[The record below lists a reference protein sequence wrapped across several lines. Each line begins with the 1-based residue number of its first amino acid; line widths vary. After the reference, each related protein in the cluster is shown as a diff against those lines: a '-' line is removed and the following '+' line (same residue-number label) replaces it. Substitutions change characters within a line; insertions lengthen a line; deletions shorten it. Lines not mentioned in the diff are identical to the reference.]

1 MQTKQAR
8 VFGVISRAAHHYM
21 KKIGEPYQINAIE
34 CLMLLQIAEQED
46 MTQEQISTVLVVDK
60 SITTRA
66 MQKFQRQNWVIKKNK
81 QEDKRAFVIA
91 ISPDGQK
98 IVNDLNHQ
106 LNQWND
112 YLADGMDNKDMANLF
127 SVLDKMAA
135 KALIAEEEG
144 YGVILQNVVKPE

>member
-1 MQTKQAR
+1 
-8 VFGVISRAAHHYM
+8 
-21 KKIGEPYQINAIE
+21 
-34 CLMLLQIAEQED
+34 
-46 MTQEQISTVLVVDK
+46 
-60 SITTRA
+60 
-66 MQKFQRQNWVIKKNK
+66 VIKKNK

-98 IVNDLNHQ
+98 IVDDLNHQ